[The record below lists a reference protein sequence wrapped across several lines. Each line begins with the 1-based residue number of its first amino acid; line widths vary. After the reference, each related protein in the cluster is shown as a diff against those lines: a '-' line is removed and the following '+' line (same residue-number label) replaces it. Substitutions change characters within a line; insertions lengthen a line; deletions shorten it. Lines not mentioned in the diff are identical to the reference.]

1 MTKFLLRMALATLVV
16 TGGVAFLGAPTD
28 ADAASDASAFAAEN
42 DVAMKKMMSEMHVP
56 LSGMVD
62 RDFLVMMIPHHQG
75 AIDMCEAV
83 LRHGSHAE
91 VKTLCNEIIAKQ
103 AEEIGAMRRLL
114 AAMEGSP
121 AGTSPH
127 AAQGSQSHHRH

>member
-1 MTKFLLRMALATLVV
+1 MTKFWLRMALAVLAV

-42 DVAMKKMMSEMHVP
+42 DAAMKKMMAEMHVP
-56 LSGMVD
+56 PSGMVD

-91 VKTLCNEIIAKQ
+91 VRTLCNEIIAKQ
-103 AEEIGAMRRLL
+103 AEEIGAMQRLL

-121 AGTSPH
+121 AGTSTH
-127 AAQGSQSHHRH
+127 AKEGRHSHHGH